1 MDLVSLYPLVK
12 SLWTVWLVLAFA
24 GILLWSLRPSR
35 RTAHEQAATIP
46 LRDDAGV
53 E

>member
-1 MDLVSLYPLVK
+1 MDLVALYPAIK
-12 SLWTVWLVLAFA
+12 ALWTVWLVAAFVA
-24 GILLWSLRPSR
+24 ILLWSLRPSR

-46 LRDDAGV
+46 LRDKAGV